1 MNRYSGKPLL
11 RLIECYV
18 LDVVGQLDNQQRA
31 TLEAMEPKLQS
42 LYKSGGTWRQI
53 VAEQMNF
60 DESLNDQIRGFWKM
74 YSSDA
79 LARGMPVDAN
89 QFAMLFVNQN
99 FDIE

>member
-60 DESLNDQIRGFWKM
+60 DESLND
-74 YSSDA
+74 
-79 LARGMPVDAN
+79 AN
-89 QFAMLFVNQN
+89 PRLLENVLERCACSGHACRRKPICDVVRKSELRY
-99 FDIE
+99 